1 MDSNYGRNFS
11 QMRQSEESGPKAP
24 FETKVYRSSI
34 KEDEALARLDAVI
47 AALAIRNSRPG

>member
-1 MDSNYGRNFS
+1 
-11 QMRQSEESGPKAP
+11 MRQSEESGPKAP